1 MTVVAGNPLTVKIS
15 MDGLGAIRLERAVCQ
30 GANHEGD
37 RLCRLSSGS
46 RICFPDVVAVRT
58 MRPSSMTMNDDSRL
72 ADGKGGIEKAEA
84 TPQREAASLAWN
96 QMTPCGL

>member
-1 MTVVAGNPLTVKIS
+1 
-15 MDGLGAIRLERAVCQ
+15 MDGRGAILRERAVCH
-30 GANHEGD
+30 GANHAGERFCG
-37 RLCRLSSGS
+37 LSSGS

-58 MRPSSMTMNDDSRL
+58 MRPSSMTTNDESRL
-72 ADGKGGIEKAEA
+72 ADGTGGVEKGEA